1 MVRSEAKPSDSYPLN
16 PMETSLFIFG
26 ILLAGL
32 VLGSAARFLLPGD
45 QRLTLAETTLI
56 GIAGAG
62 VGSVLVNLL
71 DRDNTVAAPG
81 IASALGALI
90 GSLIVLA
97 VAMFVA
103 SKFGLRTEPAVS
115 IAELIRQGETSEVE
129 FKSTARWNVHTHERD
144 DRIEL
149 VIAKTVAGFLNGEG
163 GTLLIGVDDEGKAV
177 GLAAD
182 LQLMKQPDNDRYQ
195 LWLTDYL
202 EGALGKPALA
212 HISIRFEPVETTD
225 VAVVGVRPSDRPVY
239 LNEPKGPRTADFYV
253 RMGNST
259 RKLLTDEFATYRQ
272 SRWK

>member
-1 MVRSEAKPSDSYPLN
+1 MD
-16 PMETSLFIFG
+16 TSLFIFG

-32 VLGSAARFLLPGD
+32 VLGSIARFLLPGD

-71 DRDNTVAAPG
+71 DRDNAVAAPG
-81 IASALGALI
+81 VASALGALV

-97 VAMFVA
+97 AAMFIA
-103 SKFGLRTEPAVS
+103 NKLGLRTTPAVS
-115 IAELIRQGETSEVE
+115 VADLIAEGETSDVE
-129 FKSTARWNVHTHERD
+129 FKSTARWNLHTQERD

-163 GTLLIGVDDEGKAV
+163 GTLLIGVDDDGRAV
-177 GLAAD
+177 GLDAD

-195 LWLTDYL
+195 LWLNDYL
-202 EGALGKPALA
+202 ERALGKPSLA
-212 HISIRFEPVETTD
+212 YISIRFEQVDGSE
-225 VAVVGVRPSDRPVY
+225 VVVVTVRPADRPVY
-239 LNEPKGPRTADFYV
+239 LDEPKGQRTADFYV

>member
-1 MVRSEAKPSDSYPLN
+1 
-16 PMETSLFIFG
+16 METSLFIFG

-32 VLGSAARFLLPGD
+32 VLGSTARFLLPGD

-56 GIAGAG
+56 GITGAG
-62 VGSVLVNLL
+62 VGSILVNIFN
-71 DRDNTVAAPG
+71 RGTSMTAPG
-81 IASALGALI
+81 IASALGALV

-97 VAMFVA
+97 VAMFIA
-103 SKFGLRTEPAVS
+103 SKLGLRSDPVVS
-115 IAELIRQGETSEVE
+115 VTELIEQGETSAVE
-129 FKSTARWNVHTHERD
+129 FKSTARWNIHTQERD

-163 GTLLIGVDDEGKAV
+163 GTLLIGVDDDGQAV
-177 GLAAD
+177 GLDAD
-182 LQLMKQPDNDRYQ
+182 LRLMKRPDNDRYQ

-202 EGALGKPALA
+202 EGSLGKPSLA
-212 HISIRFEPVETTD
+212 YITIRFEPVRGTD
-225 VAVVGVRPSDRPVY
+225 VAVIEVRPSDRPVY
-239 LNEPKGPRTADFYV
+239 LDEPKGQRTADFYV

>member
-1 MVRSEAKPSDSYPLN
+1 MD
-16 PMETSLFIFG
+16 TSLFIFG
-26 ILLAGL
+26 ILAAGL

-45 QRLTLAETTLI
+45 QRLTLAETTVI

-62 VGSVLVNLL
+62 VGSVLVNIV
-71 DRDNTVAAPG
+71 DRNNTATAPG
-81 IASALGALI
+81 IASVVGGLI

-97 VAMFVA
+97 AATFVA
-103 SKFGLRTEPAVS
+103 SKLGLRSGPDATIP
-115 IAELIRQGETSEVE
+115 ELIQRGETSDVE
-129 FKSTARWNVHTHERD
+129 FKSTARWNLHTEERD

-163 GTLLIGVDDEGKAV
+163 GTLLIGVDDEGNTL
-177 GLAAD
+177 GLEAD

-212 HISIRFEPVETTD
+212 HISIRFESVSVDD
-225 VAVVGVRPSDRPVY
+225 VAVIAVRASDRPVF
-239 LNEPKGPRTADFYV
+239 LDEPKGQRTADFYV

-259 RKLLTDEFATYRQ
+259 RRLLTDEFATYRQ

>member
-1 MVRSEAKPSDSYPLN
+1 
-16 PMETSLFIFG
+16 METSLFIFG

-32 VLGSAARFLLPGD
+32 ILGSIARFLLPGD

-71 DRDNTVAAPG
+71 DPDNAVAAPG
-81 IASALGALI
+81 IASALGALV

-103 SKFGLRTEPAVS
+103 SKLGLRAV
-115 IAELIRQGETSEVE
+115 APLTAVELIHQGERSDVE
-129 FKSTARWNVHTHERD
+129 FKSTARWNLHTQERD

-163 GTLLIGVDDEGKAV
+163 GTLLIGVDDDGHPI
-177 GLAAD
+177 GLDAD
-182 LQLMKQPDNDRYQ
+182 LQLMKQPDHDRYQ

-202 EGALGKPALA
+202 ERALGKPSLA
-212 HISIRFEPVETTD
+212 YVTIRFESVGSSD
-225 VAVVGVRPSDRPVY
+225 VAVIAVRPADRPVY
-239 LNEPKGPRTADFYV
+239 LDEPKGKRTADFYV

>member
-1 MVRSEAKPSDSYPLN
+1 
-16 PMETSLFIFG
+16 METSLFIFG

-62 VGSVLVNLL
+62 VGSVLVNVV

-81 IASALGALI
+81 IASALGALV

-97 VAMFVA
+97 SAMFIA
-103 SKFGLRTEPAVS
+103 SKLGLRKDPVLTT
-115 IAELIRQGETSEVE
+115 AEMIQHGETSEVE
-129 FKSTARWNVHTHERD
+129 FKSTARWNLHTQERD

-163 GTLLIGVDDEGKAV
+163 GTLLIGVDDKGNAV
-177 GLAAD
+177 GLEAD
-182 LQLMKQPDNDRYQ
+182 LKLMKQPDNDRYQ
-195 LWLTDYL
+195 LWLTDFL

-212 HISIRFEPVETTD
+212 HISIRFEPVGTAD
-225 VAVVGVRPSDRPVY
+225 VAVITVQQSDRPVY